1 MPTLYLVA
9 TPIGNLEDI
18 SLRALKI
25 LKSASLIA
33 AEDTRTAR
41 QLLNHFDIHTP
52 VTSYYEHNKITKLDR
67 ILTALETGD
76 VAVVSEAGMPGI
88 NDPGFELVQAA
99 VVRGFRV
106 SPIPGAS
113 AVLAALVASG
123 LPADNFFYLGFL
135 PREPQARRKLLREI
149 ALDSQTLIAF
159 EAPHR
164 LRPALKDLLDC
175 LGDRQ
180 ICVAREVTK
189 LFEEFRRGTISEVR
203 SYFEAHEPRG
213 EFTLV
218 VHGYVAGTR
227 RNKSDSAVEWSDK
240 RVCAEVRSL
249 LAQGVPRTRAVKHV
263 AQRSKRERRE
273 VYELTLK
280 ESR

>member
-1 MPTLYLVA
+1 MPTLYVVA

-67 ILTALETGD
+67 ILSALETGD

-88 NDPGFELVQAA
+88 NDPGFELVKAA
-99 VVRGFRV
+99 VGRGFRV

-149 ALDSQTLIAF
+149 ARDTQTLIAF

-164 LRPALKDLLDC
+164 LRGALKDLEDC
-175 LGDRQ
+175 LGNRQ

-203 SYFEAHEPRG
+203 SYFESQNPRG

-218 VHGYVAGTR
+218 IQGYVAAAR
-227 RNKSDSAVEWSDK
+227 RDKSGSVAEWSDK
-240 RVCAEVRSL
+240 RVRAEVRAL
-249 LAQGVPRTRAVKHV
+249 LAQGVPRTRAVKQV
-263 AQRSKRERRE
+263 AQRSQRKRHE